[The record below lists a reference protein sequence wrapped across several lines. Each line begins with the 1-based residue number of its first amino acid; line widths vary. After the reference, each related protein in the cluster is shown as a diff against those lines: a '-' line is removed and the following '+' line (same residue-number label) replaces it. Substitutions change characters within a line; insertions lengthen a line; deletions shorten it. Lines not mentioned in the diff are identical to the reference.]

1 MKERIQ
7 TFLNKIYP
15 ELAFKGYRLE
25 IKNKEILELLSD
37 PNIPFLVYFNHLA
50 GDDPIIITT
59 LINQA
64 TNGERSLILPVSQ
77 EYVSL
82 RGRLPLYAIGV
93 LGAKHL
99 LGWQMEEIVQAYRL
113 RDERLTREEMLKIKE
128 KSSALSMSFFRNVRR
143 KLQQEEKPIII
154 ISPEGHRS
162 DQGLLPAEVG
172 AGFLAKLIGENNGL
186 ILPVGLIYH
195 GGKRG
200 LNYNPFN
207 PLLVDLVVGHPF
219 SYEEVIDT
227 SQELYGRYGLP
238 FSAKPDEIA
247 HTLMWCLTSLL
258 PKNLHGCYGE
268 AEIRDTLAGERQLG
282 INNQGKVVVM
292 NKD

>member
-50 GDDPIIITT
+50 GDDPIIITA
-59 LINQA
+59 LVNQA
-64 TNGERSLILPVSQ
+64 TQGKRSLILPVSQ

-82 RGRLPLYAIGV
+82 RGGLPWYAIGV

-99 LGWQMEEIVQAYRL
+99 LGWRMEEIVQAYRL
-113 RDERLTREEMLKIKE
+113 RDERLTREEMLKRKE
-128 KSSALSMSFFRNVRR
+128 ESSDLSMSFFRNVRR
-143 KLQQEEKPIII
+143 KLQQGEKPIII

-162 DQGLLPAEVG
+162 DQGLLPAEDGV
-172 AGFLAKLIGENNGL
+172 GFLAKLIGENNGL
-186 ILPVGLIYH
+186 ILPIGLNYH
-195 GGKRG
+195 DGKRG

-207 PLLVDLVVGHPF
+207 PLSVDVVVGQPF
-219 SYEEVIDT
+219 RYVEALNMGK
-227 SQELYGRYGLP
+227 ELYSHYGLS
-238 FSAKPDEIA
+238 FSGKPEEIA
-247 HTLMWCLTSLL
+247 HTLMWYLTTLL
-258 PKNLHGCYGE
+258 PEELHGCYDQTQIGN
-268 AEIRDTLAGERQLG
+268 TLAGRRHLG
-282 INNQGKVVVM
+282 VNSEGKVVVM